1 MNASTKYLFGSY
13 RHARDIIVNWKID
26 YNLERPHTSLDG
38 LTPHE
43 FANQSSKDHTVNR
56 ANL

>member
-1 MNASTKYLFGSY
+1 MNASTKYLVRSY
-13 RHARDIIVNWKID
+13 RHARDIIENWKID
-26 YNLERPHTSLDG
+26 YNLDRPHTSLDG